1 MMRTPFLFA
10 LSAGAL
16 LMCGCASASATDDG
30 TEATQDELSVAGLAP
45 KPIVARQLQ
54 ISGGKFRPDSTN
66 LQFAANAAAVSVAP
80 NGAALSDVHVD
91 LIQAN
96 YQMGILNHVVSD
108 AHAKARFDGSKL
120 VVTTGTNETFTVDGA
135 SLTYS
140 GAASL
145 PSGYPALS
153 ELALTS
159 ALVDTENWLTVDLDF
174 ANVQAHTRLSKR
186 CSKSG
191 CTKRESKH
199 VGDDKLALECD
210 HYPASSTTVC
220 NVLASGGFVAK
231 TPDGRWMIQSEL
243 AGARASALFH
253 SLPALEAALHG
264 VRTPEGSVVCGT
276 RGAAHACLALV
287 KSAN

>member
-96 YQMGILNHVVSD
+96 YPMGILNHVVSD

-153 ELALTS
+153 ELAITS

-174 ANVQAHTRLSKR
+174 ANVQAHTTLSKR

-210 HYPASSTTVC
+210 YYPASSTTVC
-220 NVLASGGFVAK
+220 NILASGGLVAK